1 MSNVR
6 IGISPHFYAA
16 AHLLG
21 RMVMSSYHINIQLV
35 TVTDDHIDQNIAV
48 ERIKYVINEQISNSV
63 FIDQEEK
70 EAIKLYENAG
80 VNVIPFPVEPTDQ
93 IVGIALYCKLNSIVE
108 DSVIVTDLDITSTTS
123 GVSYLH
129 GEDEPLGIFEVKGW
143 WNSIE
148 PECHE
153 QKKPRGKKVV
163 SLPITETWKNLGME
177 WEEDHSPEDMTIEV
191 ILDTKSKSKN
201 KIESRENVVE
211 FKPNDKK

>member
-1 MSNVR
+1 MKEREKKEYSKSCALLVVKDGEAFGLIAQR
-6 IGISPHFYAA
+6 ALELT
-16 AHLLG
+16 HL
-21 RMVMSSYHINIQLV
+21 N
-35 TVTDDHIDQNIAV
+35 
-48 ERIKYVINEQISNSV
+48 
-63 FIDQEEK
+63 QEEK

-177 WEEDHSPEDMTIEV
+177 WEEDHNPEDMTIEV

-201 KIESRENVVE
+201 KIETRENVVE